1 MKKLLTIIWVPFTAD
16 QVDVWRELTA
26 ELLTSCSGLGLSY
39 VERKEILAA
48 MGLQ

>member
-1 MKKLLTIIWVPFTAD
+1 MKKLLTNIWVPFSAD
-16 QVDVWRELTA
+16 QVDVWRELNA
-26 ELLTSCSGLGLSY
+26 ELVKSCSGLGLSD